1 MRSASPRGYGT
12 IPASAP
18 PPSPQSSPAGILS
31 APRTAALFS
40 RLREQGG
47 SLVASQRPW
56 GQFLDPSALV
66 RPGSSGETFY
76 RIRRNIGYF
85 RSNYAVSLLAALA
98 LGLIWQPS
106 SLAASIAL
114 AAAWVF
120 LYLARDEPLVLFG
133 RRFEDRTVLGLLCV
147 ATFFALVS
155 TDLGSSVFRSIAAG
169 LVLVAIH
176 AVFRVTD
183 DLFLDERQAASGGL
197 VAGMGAPMG
206 PTYVVR
212 MV

>member
-1 MRSASPRGYGT
+1 MRSASAAGYGT

-18 PPSPQSSPAGILS
+18 PPSPQSSPGVLS
-31 APRTAALFS
+31 AARTAALFS

-85 RSNYAVSLLAALA
+85 RSNYAISLLVALA
-98 LGLIWQPS
+98 LGIIWQPS

-114 AAAWVF
+114 AAAWIY
-120 LYLARDEPLVLFG
+120 LYLGRDEPLVLFG
-133 RRFEDRTVLGLLCV
+133 RRFEDRTVLGLLSL

-169 LVLVAIH
+169 TVLVAIH

-183 DLFLDERQAASGGL
+183 DLFLDERQAASGGM